1 MAMIEMKDV
10 SKWYGT
16 RSCKVAQPLA
26 DPPIQIE
33 YAL

>member
-16 RSCKVAQPLA
+16 RSSKGTHPLA
-26 DPPIQIE
+26 DPPVQIE